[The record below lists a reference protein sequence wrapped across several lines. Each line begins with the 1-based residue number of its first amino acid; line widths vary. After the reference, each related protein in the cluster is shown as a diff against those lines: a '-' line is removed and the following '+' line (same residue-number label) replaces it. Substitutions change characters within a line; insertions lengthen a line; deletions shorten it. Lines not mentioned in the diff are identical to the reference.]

1 LECGGVSE
9 EGIFL
14 KEKSQENIG
23 VDALPIFGMALL
35 DRLLHH
41 AHVLNIRS
49 ETYRLKSRRK
59 TGVQTV
65 PPAAIPADS

>member
-1 LECGGVSE
+1 VILTSNKYFSE
-9 EGIFL
+9 WGEL
-14 KEKSQENIG
+14 LSDT
-23 VDALPIFGMALL
+23 VLTTALL

-41 AHVLNIRS
+41 AHVLNIRG

-65 PPAAIPADS
+65 PPAVIPADS